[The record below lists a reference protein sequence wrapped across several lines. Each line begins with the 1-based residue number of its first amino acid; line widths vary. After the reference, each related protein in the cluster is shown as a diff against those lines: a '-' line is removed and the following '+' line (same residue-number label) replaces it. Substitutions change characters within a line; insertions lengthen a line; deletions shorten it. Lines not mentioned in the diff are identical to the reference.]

1 VPLPLRL
8 VSGLFGAKPYK
19 RILEVLPVARNF
31 SADELEIRFVGAS
44 SSQVHGARAERESS
58 RPA

>member
-1 VPLPLRL
+1 